1 MRPAPPLH
9 PCPSAN
15 LHRHSQEQVKGGA
28 GAGGQALRAGAGL
41 TRDGQALLATAVT
54 RMHLSVRGVSRVLRV
69 SRTIADLA
77 GDTQVSRRH
86 VAEALQYR
94 VRERTPSLES

>member
-1 MRPAPPLH
+1 LN
-9 PCPSAN
+9 SA
-15 LHRHSQEQVKGGA
+15 LEGK
-28 GAGGQALRAGAGL
+28 ALRAVAGL

-77 GDTQVSRRH
+77 GDAHVSRGH

-94 VRERTPSLES
+94 VRDRALGQEVGSSALSS